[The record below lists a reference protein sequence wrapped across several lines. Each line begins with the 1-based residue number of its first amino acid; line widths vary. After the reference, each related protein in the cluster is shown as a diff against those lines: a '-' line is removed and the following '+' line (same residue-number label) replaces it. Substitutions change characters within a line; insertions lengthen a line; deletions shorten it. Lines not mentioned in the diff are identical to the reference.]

1 MNSVS
6 ELLPEWAWVLLLIS
20 LSFTFF
26 MLSLG
31 FVIKTAIEKALGGN
45 LKQINDAINEL
56 QHIRDDLKMLRK
68 LDKLDKLELLTQLE
82 KLDTLDVLTNSW
94 LLNSKFLS

>member
-6 ELLPEWAWVLLLIS
+6 ELLPEWAWVLLLIA
-20 LSFTFF
+20 LSFPFF
-26 MLSLG
+26 MLILG
-31 FVIKTAIEKALGGN
+31 FVIKTSIEKALGGT
-45 LKQINDAINEL
+45 LSEL

-82 KLDTLDVLTNSW
+82 KLDALDMLAKSW
-94 LLNSKFLS
+94 LLNPKFLS

>member
-6 ELLPEWAWVLLLIS
+6 ELLPAWAWVLMLIA
-20 LSFTFF
+20 LSFPFF

-31 FVIKTAIEKALGGN
+31 FVIKTSIEKALEGT
-45 LKQINDAINEL
+45 LQQIKDAIDEL
-56 QHIRDDLKMLRK
+56 QPIRDDLKMLGK
-68 LDKLDKLELLTQLE
+68 LDKLDKLDLLTQLE
-82 KLDTLDVLTNSW
+82 KLDALDVLTKSW